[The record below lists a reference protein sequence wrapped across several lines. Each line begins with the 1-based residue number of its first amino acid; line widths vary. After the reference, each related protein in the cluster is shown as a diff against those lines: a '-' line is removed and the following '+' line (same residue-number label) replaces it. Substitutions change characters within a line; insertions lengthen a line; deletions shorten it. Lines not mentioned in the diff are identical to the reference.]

1 MLAINSSRAEQ
12 KSIKMAFIGT
22 IFAFVEFVTQSV
34 RPEIEKFGMHMCL
47 LDLIPGFLVR
57 FAGSKEMRS

>member
-1 MLAINSSRAEQ
+1 MIEKRSVVACFRQTTINSSRAEQ

-34 RPEIEKFGMHMCL
+34 RPEIETLPLAWHACVF
-47 LDLIPGFLVR
+47 
-57 FAGSKEMRS
+57 

>member
-34 RPEIEKFGMHMCL
+34 RPEIEKLPPRLACICVF
-47 LDLIPGFLVR
+47 
-57 FAGSKEMRS
+57 